1 VCDQNELQKGKFA
14 SARRQAAVAS
24 GFTVTVYNPSYWT
37 RVLAVHANF
46 SARDAAGLV
55 AIYLALGYSYTFIR
69 VTQVRA
75 MAA

>member
-24 GFTVTVYNPSYWT
+24 GLTVTIYNPSYRT
-37 RVLAVHANF
+37 RVLAVHATF
-46 SARDAAGLV
+46 SAQDAAGLV
-55 AIYLALGYSYTFIR
+55 AIYLALGYEHTFIR
-69 VTQVRA
+69 VTQEKT